1 MPVVIDYTAVGVGLV
16 GAMTAFT
23 AAGYIRASLA
33 EIDPNYQAP
42 PSSLEGPLLGDIV
55 PALHYWKL
63 RQPRAFASLIFFVG
77 AALLALALVMQVLTS
92 WG

>member
-1 MPVVIDYTAVGVGLV
+1 VIIDYTAVIVGLL
-16 GAMTAFT
+16 GAMIAFT

-42 PSSLEGPLLGDIV
+42 PSSLEGPLLGDIM
-55 PALHYWKL
+55 PALHYWNL
-63 RQPRAFASLIFFVG
+63 RHAAASVIFFTG
-77 AALLALALVMQVLTS
+77 AALLGLALLMQVLTS

>member
-1 MPVVIDYTAVGVGLV
+1 MILDYTAVVVGLL
-16 GAMTAFT
+16 GAMIAFT

-33 EIDPNYQAP
+33 EIEPNYQAP
-42 PSSLEGPLLGDIV
+42 PSMLEGPLLGDIV
-55 PALHYWKL
+55 PALHFWKL
-63 RQPRAFASLIFFVG
+63 RQPGAIASLIFFTG

>member
-1 MPVVIDYTAVGVGLV
+1 MIIDYTAVVVGLL
-16 GAMTAFT
+16 GAMIAFT

-33 EIDPNYQAP
+33 ELDPNYQAP
-42 PSSLEGPLLGDIV
+42 PSPLEGPLLGDIA

-63 RQPRAFASLIFFVG
+63 RRAAASVIFFTG